1 MYWVITRDVSYLETI
16 ERILCKFSHFDR
28 DSQIYLIDVYLEFFF
43 LYTFFYSTLH
53 VHGAKFFVVVRQNVS
68 FSDVF

>member
-43 LYTFFYSTLH
+43 LYTFFI
-53 VHGAKFFVVVRQNVS
+53 VHYMFMVPNFL
-68 FSDVF
+68 